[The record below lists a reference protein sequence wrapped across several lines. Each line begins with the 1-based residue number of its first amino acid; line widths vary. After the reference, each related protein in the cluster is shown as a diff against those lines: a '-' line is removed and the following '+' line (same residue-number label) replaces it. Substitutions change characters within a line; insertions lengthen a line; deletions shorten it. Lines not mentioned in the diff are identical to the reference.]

1 MKKLLSLIS
10 AAVLAFT
17 GTAAVVPTAAVTAEG
32 ANTTYN
38 YGEALQKSM
47 FFYEVQQSGVKP
59 DWNEVSWRADSM
71 TNDYVPGGWY
81 DAGDHLKFTLT
92 NAYSA
97 ALLGWGLLNYG
108 DGVDKAGQRTMY
120 ENNLQF
126 VLDYLVGCD
135 QGDNIVYMIGEGSFD
150 HVWWG
155 AAEMYMNKYELMK
168 GETERP
174 YYTCEDSCIEAD
186 MAAALAT
193 GYLNFKDSKPEKA
206 AEYLEHAKDLF
217 DRADKLRAI
226 GDDPEEK
233 PYYKIT
239 TFYDDLFYAA
249 NWLYMAT
256 GDQKYLDL
264 CKTDYIPNLGKEE
277 QSSEMKYTWGMCW
290 DDVMQGGMLLYAINT
305 GESQWKDQFT
315 KHLEYWTTGYGG
327 KQITYTPDGLPWLF
341 QWGSLR
347 HATTTAFLAYVAV
360 DQLYQDD
367 AAKTEKYTKFADK
380 VMNYCF
386 GDNSKHFSYVV
397 GMGDD
402 YPQAWHHRT
411 SSGAWN
417 DKWSNIGQTEGED
430 AKPHAHIL
438 YGALVGGPDQKD
450 GYSDK
455 IGDYQYTEVAIDYNA
470 GYTAALCAMVDKYGG
485 TSDPDFP
492 PTETPKWDEFF
503 VKASVNQSASSY
515 TELKVFAM
523 NHSAWPAR
531 TVKNLS
537 YNYYFDI
544 SELVEAGYSID
555 DVSVKIGY
563 DQHSSD
569 KGKISISDPIQYSGN
584 IYYVKLSFADGSV
597 VMPTGQSEH
606 RSECQF
612 RISIPD
618 NIQGVWD
625 PTNDYSFA
633 GLEQGG
639 EDAMVVTDH
648 ITMYDGDTLIWGT
661 EPDGK
666 TPVVTTPTTKPAVTT
681 TTTTTTTTSSATVTS
696 EEAPVTT
703 PDVTTTVEFGKGS
716 YSFDLDDLGLNAGDQ
731 LVLHLQA
738 MSYNGAASDSNSYSN
753 TYTVSGSWKE
763 SASGTLEEEGI
774 NDITLTAAEAMD
786 HVTVSGTTYFAKV
799 ILKDYEIIRAGS
811 TTTTTPAVVDP
822 DMLYGDINLD
832 GKVGLVDAVLL
843 NKAVADVVTLSD
855 QARKNA
861 DCNANGEVNGEDSI
875 VLLQFLVQI
884 IDVLPFTE

>member
-17 GTAAVVPTAAVTAEG
+17 GTAAVVPTAAVTAEE

-174 YYTCEDSCIEAD
+174 YYTCEDSCIQAD
-186 MAAALAT
+186 MAAALCT

-290 DDVMQGGMLLYAINT
+290 DDVMQGGVLLYAINT

-315 KHLEYWTTGYGG
+315 KHLEFWTTGYGG

-367 AAKTEKYTKFADK
+367 TAKAEKYTKFADD

-450 GYSDK
+450 NYSDK

-470 GYTAALCAMVDKYGG
+470 GYTAALCAMVEKHGG

-703 PDVTTTVEFGKGS
+703 PDVTTTIEFGKGS

-731 LVLHLQA
+731 LVLHLQV
-738 MSYNGAASDSNSYSN
+738 MSYNGATSDSNSYSN

-763 SASGTLEEEGI
+763 SASGTLEEGI

-843 NKAVADVVTLSD
+843 NKAVADVVTLND